1 MNNQHKMLNLSDK
14 EKLELKKSREKIH
27 QAVLDEPVKLS
38 EHLQA
43 FNDGVIAII
52 ITIIVLDIKL
62 PNSPKNYESFFGDIF
77 IFLTAFLIIADF
89 WYDLHL
95 DFSYFITRP
104 GKLTTIVDLLLLA
117 DLSVIPVMV
126 KWIMVDDHNKIAVIS
141 FGIVFLIAKILRI
154 LIEFFG
160 ISQSMH
166 DSQIVSVL
174 MLRSSIY
181 RSFIFIILT
190 VVLIT
195 LAMVDPKIAM
205 ILYLLIPVTSFIFPL
220 KTRSKKYLKKN

>member
-1 MNNQHKMLNLSDK
+1 MNNYHNLSDQ
-14 EKLELKKSREKIH
+14 EKLELKKSRDQIH
-27 QAVLDEPVKLS
+27 QAVINEPVKLS

-62 PNSPKNYESFFGDIF
+62 PTNPNNYISFFGDIL

-104 GKLTTIVDLLLLA
+104 GKLTAVVDLLLLA

-126 KWIMVDDHNKIAVIS
+126 KWIMVDDHNRIAVIS
-141 FGIVFLIAKILRI
+141 FGVTFLVAKVLRI
-154 LIEFFG
+154 LTEFFG
-160 ISQSMH
+160 VSQSMH
-166 DSQIVSVL
+166 DSRIVSIL
-174 MLRSSIY
+174 MLRSSIR
-181 RSFIFIILT
+181 RSLIFIILT
-190 VVLIT
+190 VVLIALT
-195 LAMVDPKIAM
+195 MVNPELAMIM
-205 ILYLLIPVTSFIFPL
+205 YLLIPITSFVFPL
-220 KTRSKKYLKKN
+220 KTRTGRYLKKG